1 MNAAIAAV
9 LSEVN
14 GIFTLKEDQ
23 KGELKPLVLSFL
35 AKLEVSNLTNPF
47 DIIDRV
53 APMYKHFSVPLFP
66 GLICERNLKNLQNV
80 SLNAC

>member
-1 MNAAIAAV
+1 MNAAAVAV

-14 GIFTLKEDQ
+14 GILTLKEDQ
-23 KGELKPLVLSFL
+23 KWELKPQALSFL

-53 APMYKHFSVPLFP
+53 APMYKHFSVPLFSA
-66 GLICERNLKNLQNV
+66 LICERNLKNFQNIP
-80 SLNAC
+80 LNAC